1 MSRKSKGISAER
13 ELLHFFWDSGWACI
27 RVAGS
32 GSIRFPTPDL
42 LAGNGARKLAIEC
55 KSVNDDKKYFSRDD
69 VAQISDFARLFGA
82 EPWLAVKF
90 LNVGWFFIS
99 LDDLDKTK
107 NNFVVSLELAK
118 SKGFSF
124 QELIGKF

>member
-13 ELLHFFWDSGWACI
+13 ELLHRFWGNGWACI

-32 GSIRFPTPDL
+32 GSMGFPSPDL
-42 LAGNGARKLAIEC
+42 LAGNAIRRLAIEC
-55 KSVNDDKKYFSRDD
+55 KSINDDKKYFSQDD
-69 VAQISDFARLFGA
+69 IDKISEFAGKFGA
-82 EPWLAVKF
+82 EAWFAVKF

-107 NNFVVSLELAK
+107 SNFVVSLGLAK
-118 SKGFSF
+118 NKGLSF
-124 QELIGKF
+124 DELIGKF